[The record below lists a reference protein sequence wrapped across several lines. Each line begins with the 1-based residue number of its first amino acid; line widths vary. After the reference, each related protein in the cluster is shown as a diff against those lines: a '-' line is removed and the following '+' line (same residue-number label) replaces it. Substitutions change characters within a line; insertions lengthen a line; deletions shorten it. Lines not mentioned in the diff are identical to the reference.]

1 MSENDIS
8 EVAGLVR
15 SELEDQNGSM
25 GCEISDEEADYK
37 LKLTDEELEFLNTAL
52 SLSLTRFR
60 AEGDGD
66 TLMARSILEIKNRL
80 RYTELEEL

>member
-15 SELEDQNGSM
+15 SELEDENGSM
-25 GCEISDEEADYK
+25 ECEISDEEADYK
-37 LKLTDEELEFLNTAL
+37 LKLTNEELEFLNIAL
-52 SLSLTRFR
+52 SLSLTRFH

-66 TLMARSILEIKNRL
+66 THIARSILEIKNRL

>member
-8 EVAGLVR
+8 EVTELVKN
-15 SELEDQNGSM
+15 ELEDEDGNM

-37 LKLTDEELEFLNTAL
+37 LKLTNEELEFLNTAL

-66 TLMARSILEIKNRL
+66 TLMASSILEIKNRL

>member
-15 SELEDQNGSM
+15 SELEDENGSM
-25 GCEISDEEADYK
+25 ECEISDEEADYK
-37 LKLTDEELEFLNTAL
+37 LKLTNEELEFLNTAL